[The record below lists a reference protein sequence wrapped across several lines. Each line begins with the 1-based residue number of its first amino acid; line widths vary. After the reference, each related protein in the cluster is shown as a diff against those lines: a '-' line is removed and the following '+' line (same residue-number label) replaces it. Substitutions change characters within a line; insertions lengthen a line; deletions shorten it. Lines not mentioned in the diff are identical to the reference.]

1 MKLLIVE
8 DEFALADALRDRLQQ
23 EKYEVDIAED
33 GITGHERAMSDTY
46 DLIIMDG
53 MLPGMDGVNI
63 IWEMRKAG
71 HKTPVIMLT
80 ARAGLTDR
88 VKGLDAGADDYLT
101 KPFEV
106 EELLARIRAL
116 IRRNHGPEDN
126 LLEVGNIQL
135 DRKNGAIRNSQT
147 GTDVTLSG
155 KELKLLEYFMDN
167 PGQVLSREQISLRI
181 WGHQDTVEYNN
192 VEVYVSFIR
201 RKLKFLRANLQ
212 VKAVRGLGYRLVED
226 VSNG

>member
-126 LLEVGNIQL
+126 LLKVGNIQL

>member
-33 GITGHERAMSDTY
+33 GITGHELSMSDTY

-116 IRRNHGPEDN
+116 IRRNHGPEEN
-126 LLEVGNIQL
+126 LLCVGNIQL

-147 GTDVTLSG
+147 GAEVTLSG

-167 PGQVLSREQISLRI
+167 PGEVLSRGKISLRI
-181 WGHQDTVEYNN
+181 WGHEDTVEYNN

-201 RKLKFLRANLQ
+201 RKLKFLHANLQ
-212 VKAVRGLGYRLVED
+212 VKAVRGLGYRLVEEA
-226 VSNG
+226 

>member
-80 ARAGLTDR
+80 ARAGLMDR

>member
-1 MKLLIVE
+1 MVFSSPEMILTCMPIRE
-8 DEFALADALRDRLQQ
+8 P
-23 EKYEVDIAED
+23 
-33 GITGHERAMSDTY
+33 

-71 HKTPVIMLT
+71 RKTPVIMLT

-126 LLEVGNIQL
+126 LLTVGNIQL
-135 DRKNGAIRNSQT
+135 DRKNGAIRNAET
-147 GTDVTLSG
+147 GADVTLSG

-167 PGQVLSREQISLRI
+167 PGEVLSREKISQRI
-181 WGHQDTVEYNN
+181 WGHEDSVEYNN

-201 RKLKFLRANLQ
+201 RKLKFLHANLQ
-212 VKAVRGLGYRLVED
+212 VKAVRGLGYRLVEE
-226 VSNG
+226 V